1 MTGFTPD
8 GQLFLGSPKGTIVV
22 MNSADLAPL
31 ETLELGS
38 LASFSFAPDGQTL
51 VVARSSR
58 LVEIL
63 DLTLGP

>member
-1 MTGFTPD
+1 
-8 GQLFLGSPKGTIVV
+8 
-22 MNSADLAPL
+22 MNSADLAPI

-38 LASFSFAPDGQTL
+38 LASFSFAPDGQAM

-63 DLTLGP
+63 DLTLVP

>member
-8 GQLFLGSPKGTIVV
+8 GQLFLGNPKGTIVI
-22 MNSADLAPL
+22 MNSADLAPI

-38 LASFSFAPDGQTL
+38 LASFSFAPDGQAM

-58 LVEIL
+58 LIEIL
-63 DLTLGP
+63 DLTLVP